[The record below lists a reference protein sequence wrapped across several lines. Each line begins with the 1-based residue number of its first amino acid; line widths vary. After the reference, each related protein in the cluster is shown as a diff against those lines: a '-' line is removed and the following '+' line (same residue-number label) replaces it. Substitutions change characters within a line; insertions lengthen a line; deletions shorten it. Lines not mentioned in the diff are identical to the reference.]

1 MKKSIILVL
10 FALLTVSM
18 SAQHVTPLNIQLT
31 ELNLD
36 SLRKQYSGQAY
47 LLELQRL
54 DKLMK
59 EDSKILNDA
68 QKQLKAERNHHK
80 KMLAFIEKA
89 EAGYKNL
96 QALSQKEIAEFD
108 KLKDNTDK
116 QLKDLNS
123 SDELNQETRT
133 KAVEQLQI
141 QRRALEATI
150 NATLNRQSQLA
161 NQPVQLQQMRTD
173 FMVFNNE
180 MTNKETGIKQME
192 ATLKAN
198 RDVIKAEMKNVKAQK

>member
-31 ELNLD
+31 ELHLD

-161 NQPVQLQQMRTD
+161 NQPVQLQQMRT
-173 FMVFNNE
+173 
-180 MTNKETGIKQME
+180 
-192 ATLKAN
+192 
-198 RDVIKAEMKNVKAQK
+198 

>member
-31 ELNLD
+31 ELHLD

>member
-80 KMLAFIEKA
+80 KMMAFIEKA

-96 QALSQKEIAEFD
+96 QALTQKEIAEFD

-116 QLKDLNS
+116 QLKDINS

-180 MTNKETGIKQME
+180 MTNKETGIKQLE

>member
-80 KMLAFIEKA
+80 KMMTFIEKA

-96 QALSQKEIAEFD
+96 QALAQKEIAEFD

-141 QRRALEATI
+141 QRRALEAMI